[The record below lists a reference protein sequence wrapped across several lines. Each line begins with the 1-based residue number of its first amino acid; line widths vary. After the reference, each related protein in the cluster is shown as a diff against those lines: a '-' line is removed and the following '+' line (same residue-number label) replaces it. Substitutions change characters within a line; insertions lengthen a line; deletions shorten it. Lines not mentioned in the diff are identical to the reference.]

1 MILLDT
7 HAFIWLASDPAQLSK
22 PSIELIRSGKPL
34 ATSVVTSWEIALLAK
49 RGRLKLPLPANDY
62 IERAISHHK
71 IRELPLA
78 RSTVLQAVGLP
89 EIHRDPFDRI
99 LIAEALQSGAPLISK
114 DETIAQYPDIQVVW

>member
-7 HAFIWLASDPAQLSK
+7 HAFIWLASDPGQLSK

-62 IERAISHHK
+62 IDRAISHHK
-71 IRELPLA
+71 IRELPLT

-89 EIHRDPFDRI
+89 YIHKDPFDRI

-114 DETIAQYPDIQVVW
+114 DETICRYPDIQVVW

>member
-49 RGRLKLPLPANDY
+49 RGRLKLPLPANEY
-62 IERAISHHK
+62 IDRAISHHR
-71 IRELPLA
+71 IRELPLT
-78 RSTVLQAVGLP
+78 RKTVLQAVGLS

-99 LIAEALQSGAPLISK
+99 LIAEAQLSDAHLISK
-114 DETIAQYPDIQVVW
+114 DETISQYPGIEVVW